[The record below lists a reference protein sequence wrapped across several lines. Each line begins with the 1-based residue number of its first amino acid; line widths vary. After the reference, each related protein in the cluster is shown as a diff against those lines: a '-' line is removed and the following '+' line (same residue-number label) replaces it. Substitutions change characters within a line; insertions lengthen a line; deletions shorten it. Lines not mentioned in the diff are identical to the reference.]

1 MSNSDPVHL
10 RRVDPAQNMQ
20 RFYSLSIQPT
30 LFGGASLIRDWGRIG
45 TRGQT
50 MMETF
55 DTADDADLAFDR
67 LERRKRRRGY
77 CDAFLVKWHRWV
89 RSISVNMEKAPP
101 CGEALVFRGDQSR
114 LLFGRDQI
122 SCMPSWPSTSTSVA

>member
-1 MSNSDPVHL
+1 MSPHEPEPVHL
-10 RRVDPAQNMQ
+10 RRIDPAQNM
-20 RFYSLSIQPT
+20 RRYYSLSVQPT

-67 LERRKRRRGY
+67 LQRSKRRRGY
-77 CDAFLVKWHRWV
+77 RDAFGDQTA
-89 RSISVNMEKAPP
+89 SVNAIDT
-101 CGEALVFRGDQSR
+101 R
-114 LLFGRDQI
+114 
-122 SCMPSWPSTSTSVA
+122 

>member
-1 MSNSDPVHL
+1 MHLREPEPVHL
-10 RRVDPAQNMQ
+10 RRIDPTQNMR
-20 RFYSLSIQPT
+20 RFYSLSVQPT

-67 LERRKRRRGY
+67 LERSKRRRGY
-77 CDAFLVKWHRWV
+77 RDAFGDQAA
-89 RSISVNMEKAPP
+89 SVNATDK
-101 CGEALVFRGDQSR
+101 R
-114 LLFGRDQI
+114 
-122 SCMPSWPSTSTSVA
+122 

>member
-1 MSNSDPVHL
+1 MSLRELEPVHL
-10 RRVDPAQNMQ
+10 RRIDPAQNMR
-20 RFYSLSIQPT
+20 RFYSLSVQPT

-67 LERRKRRRGY
+67 LERNKRRRGY
-77 CDAFLVKWHRWV
+77 RDAF
-89 RSISVNMEKAPP
+89 
-101 CGEALVFRGDQSR
+101 GDQAAPVKATDKR
-114 LLFGRDQI
+114 
-122 SCMPSWPSTSTSVA
+122 